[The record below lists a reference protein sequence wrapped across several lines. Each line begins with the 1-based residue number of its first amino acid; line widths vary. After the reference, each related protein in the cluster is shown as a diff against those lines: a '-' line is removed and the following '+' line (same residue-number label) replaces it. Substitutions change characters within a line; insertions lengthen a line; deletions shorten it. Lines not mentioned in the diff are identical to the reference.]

1 MSAKRKTNQPVVPF
15 GMSNKHMKRKKPIN
29 SDLMRDITPLTE
41 NQKELFR
48 CYKNDQNLVAYGAA
62 AKGNTILNYAGI
74 KNDLLK
80 FVVDKSTHKQGK
92 FLPSSRIPIVSE
104 EKIIELKP
112 EYILILPWNI
122 KDEVIQQLSYIK
134 KWDGKF
140 VVAIPKIKI
149 MK

>member
-1 MSAKRKTNQPVVPF
+1 M
-15 GMSNKHMKRKKPIN
+15 
-29 SDLMRDITPLTE
+29 
-41 NQKELFR
+41 
-48 CYKNDQNLVAYGAA
+48 
-62 AKGNTILNYAGI
+62 
-74 KNDLLK
+74 
-80 FVVDKSTHKQGK
+80 DKSTYKQGK

-122 KDEVIQQLSYIK
+122 KDEVIEQLSYIK